1 MNYANFLDEEGIN
14 RVLSSNNVGIPLIS
28 VDNKYLSISDEVLG
42 YQPNN
47 LVIASKGSNFI
58 NNTILPFVD
67 NIINYNENFIIYDNY
82 NIYESFKTKLE
93 NNNYKVISLDLDNM
107 ENSDGY
113 NIFDIIEN
121 IYKKQDYKAISLLD
135 DTILSMFA
143 DEGSSDPFWIIS
155 ARNLFK
161 GLVIYQLEKNER
173 VNLMT
178 IYKIVQDFIEGDKAL
193 EFLNNYDKESLV
205 YINLSNILL
214 APPETRKSIISVFN
228 QLMNM
233 YLSSNELINIIN
245 NSDYDLF
252 DLVNNKFVIFVRGN
266 NYYSKIITN
275 IIINQL
281 NQFITKKC
289 NIILPDFDMIN
300 PIKNFSK
307 IINDNKNI
315 NYTITISSYSNLKNI
330 YGLEQSEIIKMCFEN
345 TIYLYSQDSETLE
358 EISYR
363 CGNKDKDIPLI
374 STFELLRLNK
384 DEAIVLMSRVY
395 PIKIKLGGMK
405 NE

>member
-1 MNYANFLDEEGIN
+1 MNYSNFLDEEGIN
-14 RVLSSNNVGIPLIS
+14 RVLSSNNVGIPLMS

-47 LVIASKGSNFI
+47 LVIASKGSNSI

-82 NIYESFKTKLE
+82 NIYETFKTKLV
-93 NNNYKVISLDLDNM
+93 NNNYKIILLNFDNM

-178 IYKIVQDFIEGDKAL
+178 IYKIVQDFIDGDKAL

-233 YLSSNELINIIN
+233 YLSSNELISIIN

-345 TIYLYSQDSETLE
+345 TIYLYSQDIKTLD

-363 CGNKDKDIPLI
+363 CGNRDIDTPLI
-374 STFELLRLNK
+374 DPFELLRLNK
-384 DEAIVLMSRVY
+384 DEAIILMSRVY